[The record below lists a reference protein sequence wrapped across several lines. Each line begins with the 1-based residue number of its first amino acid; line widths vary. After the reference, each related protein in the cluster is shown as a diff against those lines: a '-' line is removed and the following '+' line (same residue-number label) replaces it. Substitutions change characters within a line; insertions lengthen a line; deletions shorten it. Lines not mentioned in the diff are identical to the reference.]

1 MLTRVPNTPFGPTT
15 YIRSGLEER
24 AKRTPVC
31 GRAALACETEDPDIH
46 HCCSAAKIMNPTLDA
61 PLSWRHFSDT
71 LRHYGIRMK
80 TAQAREAYLDYL
92 EDACMEERSDEIE
105 ASGDEM
111 ERFADALDAAQ
122 VAGDAERARDLGK
135 SVDEKIAET
144 DTIVREALN
153 KAKRLAAIL

>member
-1 MLTRVPNTPFGPTT
+1 
-15 YIRSGLEER
+15 
-24 AKRTPVC
+24 
-31 GRAALACETEDPDIH
+31 
-46 HCCSAAKIMNPTLDA
+46 
-61 PLSWRHFSDT
+61 
-71 LRHYGIRMK
+71 MK
-80 TAQAREAYLDYL
+80 TAQAKEAYLDYL